1 MDGGLQMTLPEAE
14 AIRVLKTWVIE
25 IVVLT
30 GEND

>member
-1 MDGGLQMTLPEAE
+1 MDGGLHMTVPEAE
-14 AIRVLKTWVIE
+14 AMRVLKTWVIK

>member
-1 MDGGLQMTLPEAE
+1 MDGGLQMALPEAE
-14 AIRVLKTWVIE
+14 AMRVLKTWVIE